1 MLDACSRIGA
11 GSIIGRSSGLKGDI
25 CRRLRSSMD
34 ISRDDA
40 SMAHNA
46 RQ

>member
-1 MLDACSRIGA
+1 
-11 GSIIGRSSGLKGDI
+11 LKGDI

-40 SMAHNA
+40 SMAHNNA